1 MLSPLVEAIRAH
13 VFSASKLHTDDTPVP
28 VLQPGRGTTKLGR
41 LWTYV
46 RDDRNSGDTAPAAV
60 WFRYSPDRKG
70 VHPQGHL
77 KNFTGFLQA
86 DAYAGYESLYGS
98 GKIKEVACWAH
109 ARRPFYEFHA
119 ATGSPIALEALQRIA
134 QLYAIEDGIRGQPAD
149 ERRLVR
155 QARAGPLLTAFKA
168 WLQTQ
173 LMQLSRKAELA
184 KAIQYSLGRW
194 AALTRYLEDGTLEI
208 DNNIAENTIRPIATT
223 RSFCTSFISTCKH

>member
-1 MLSPLVEAIRAH
+1 ALLSPLVETIRAH
-13 VFSASKLHTDDTPVP
+13 VVSASKLHTDDTPVP

-70 VHPQGHL
+70 LHPQGHL

-134 QLYAIEDGIRGQPAD
+134 QLYAIEDGIRGKPPD
-149 ERRLVR
+149 ERRAVR
-155 QARAGPLLTAFKA
+155 QARAGPLRIAFKA
-168 WLQTQ
+168 WRLTQ
-173 LMQLSRKAELA
+173 LMPIVRSYVCVQAHPVALEYMAEL
-184 KAIQYSLGRW
+184 
-194 AALTRYLEDGTLEI
+194 
-208 DNNIAENTIRPIATT
+208 
-223 RSFCTSFISTCKH
+223 